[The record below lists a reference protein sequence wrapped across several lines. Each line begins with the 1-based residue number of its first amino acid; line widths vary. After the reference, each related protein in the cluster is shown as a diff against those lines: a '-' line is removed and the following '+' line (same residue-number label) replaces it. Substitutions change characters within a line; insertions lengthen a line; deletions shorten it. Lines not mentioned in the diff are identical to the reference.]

1 MEINNI
7 ELLKALNKDYS
18 EILVST
24 GASKISEVQKVL
36 GVIDK
41 KKCVLMHCVSSYP
54 TPSENINLPRMDV
67 LKKINK
73 RVGYSGHLKG
83 ISDALGALAYEPEY
97 IEKHFTT
104 DNNLPGRDNKF
115 SISPSEMLILS
126 KYIKEYEEINTFKGE
141 DYQDVELDVRKNYR
155 SRWSKK

>member
-1 MEINNI
+1 MNTHQYELKILSNSAFFVSI
-7 ELLKALNKDYS
+7 ES
-18 EILVST
+18 SSLV
-24 GASKISEVQKVL
+24 
-36 GVIDK
+36 
-41 KKCVLMHCVSSYP
+41 
-54 TPSENINLPRMDV
+54 
-67 LKKINK
+67 
-73 RVGYSGHLKG
+73 
-83 ISDALGALAYEPEY
+83 AYEPEY